1 MKSPTV
7 LDKLVLIKRVTGF
20 VNLGIIPLDAYI
32 DKAEAFIGDLSKG
45 MSADAAPMDL
55 SEARRAITAVKQR
68 VMPSQ
73 EICVRSME
81 QVDAYLIPLRQARRE
96 ALAESAAAGHTP
108 QRPRP

>member
-20 VNLGIIPLDAYI
+20 VNLGMIPLDSYVEKANAYI
-32 DKAEAFIGDLSKG
+32 EDLSKV
-45 MSADAAPMDL
+45 DAPAEERMDL
-55 SEARRAITAVKQR
+55 SEAQRAISAIQQR

-96 ALAESAAAGHTP
+96 SLAETATEATSP